1 VVEFSKSDAG
11 FWESGTGESFL
22 GIDCGEFG
30 AEGRVLY
37 VDVVWI
43 RVLRNVIDLLGLL
56 PHKTVSC
63 RDVAQVEPGEIVSGE
78 QILF

>member
-11 FWESGTGESFL
+11 FWQSGTGESFL

-43 RVLRNVIDLLGLL
+43 RVLRNVIDLL
-56 PHKTVSC
+56 
-63 RDVAQVEPGEIVSGE
+63 
-78 QILF
+78 